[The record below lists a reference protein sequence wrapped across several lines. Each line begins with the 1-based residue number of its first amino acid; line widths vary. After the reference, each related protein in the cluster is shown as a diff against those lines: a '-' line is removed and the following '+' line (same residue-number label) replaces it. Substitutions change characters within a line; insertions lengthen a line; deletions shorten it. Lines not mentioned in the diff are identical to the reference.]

1 MGKIKYIMVT
11 ILTTGLIT
19 TAIAQQTTNQQRN
32 LKIIER
38 ERLEAAVAK
47 AEARKAAEAEA
58 AKEAAAK
65 AAEEAAKKSSST
77 RKNSRG
83 IKNKTSKRI
92 IKHNKIKASYKVTGF
107 YFAGYICEN

>member
-58 AKEAAAK
+58 AKEAAVPEK
-65 AAEEAAKKSSST
+65 IAEE
-77 RKNSRG
+77 SR
-83 IKNKTSKRI
+83 IKQVR
-92 IKHNKIKASYKVTGF
+92 
-107 YFAGYICEN
+107 E

>member
-47 AEARKAAEAEA
+47 AEARKAAEAAEAEA

-65 AAEEAAKKSSST
+65 AAEEAAKK
-77 RKNSRG
+77 KQQYQ
-83 IKNKTSKRI
+83 KK
-92 IKHNKIKASYKVTGF
+92 
-107 YFAGYICEN
+107 

>member
-58 AKEAAAK
+58 EAAKEAAAK
-65 AAEEAAKKSSST
+65 AAEEAAKK
-77 RKNSRG
+77 KQQYQ
-83 IKNKTSKRI
+83 KK
-92 IKHNKIKASYKVTGF
+92 
-107 YFAGYICEN
+107 

>member
-65 AAEEAAKKSSST
+65 AAKEAAAKAAEEAAKK
-77 RKNSRG
+77 KQQYQ
-83 IKNKTSKRI
+83 KK
-92 IKHNKIKASYKVTGF
+92 
-107 YFAGYICEN
+107 